1 MIGPVLGRVH
11 HHFPNVNIKFVRM
24 FKTGAVT
31 MVWNA
36 LYSYAMNSG
45 IRYFFQV
52 NDDLHFIDQG
62 WPEKFTADI
71 DQMDGSGVT
80 GPNDIK
86 FQCNLLTQAFVGR
99 GHWEAFGFL
108 FPPEIRNWMCDNWI
122 NGLYNRLEMR
132 KCRKELKVIN
142 GYSRKPYPRYR
153 PCKHFDYHPIMQR
166 HLKTFHSRRQNR

>member
-1 MIGPVLGRVH
+1 
-11 HHFPNVNIKFVRM
+11 VRI
-24 FKTGAVT
+24 FKAGAVT

-62 WPEKFTADI
+62 WPEQLVADI
-71 DQMDGSGVT
+71 DQMNGSGVT

-132 KCRKELKVIN
+132 QCRKQLKAIN

-153 PCKHFDYHPIMQR
+153 PCKNFDYHPLMHG
-166 HLKTFHSRRQNR
+166 HLKTFLGRRQTR